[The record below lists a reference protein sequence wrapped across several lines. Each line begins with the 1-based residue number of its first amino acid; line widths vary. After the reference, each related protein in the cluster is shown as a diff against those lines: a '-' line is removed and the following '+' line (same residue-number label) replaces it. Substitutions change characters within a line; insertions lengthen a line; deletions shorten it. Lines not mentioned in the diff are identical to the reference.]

1 MALQRLADA
10 SHRVVSYSQCQ
21 TAQSSSFPRALLRPG
36 FYLHLFFA
44 S

>member
-36 FYLHLFFA
+36 FYLHLLFA